1 MDSAANLNSFST
13 PEEGGPVE
21 ENKKTLKLWLC
32 ELTHLTPQE
41 VENLVD
47 QMDQKNSLPQS
58 LTQSPIGQIPMTP
71 SI

>member
-1 MDSAANLNSFST
+1 M
-13 PEEGGPVE
+13 E